1 MAAMSAAPGAATFA
15 HSNTSQGNHAGWKSH
30 PDHHDEY
37 AQDQDLD
44 SPYGSARD
52 PLSAQDVNTHR
63 DPFAKRDPNEP
74 FPATRDPFAK
84 RDPNE
89 PFPATKDPFAKRDP
103 NEPFPATKEANGGR
117 MSRPENKRS
126 HTDGS
131 IPLDDEENGWIHR
144 DKLAKIESEELQAAG
159 IILPKPRS
167 QSRPRRD
174 RSTDKANGPKRS
186 TDSSEPLPRSRKN
199 STMTTGS
206 VDKGSDPDQGASW
219 DFRRPDEIAED
230 PNEYWITSESLGP
243 KGSRIPVAKVSPA
256 PIPLD
261 YLERD
266 APVPRKMSGTL
277 ALPDDEFSLTTLKPR
292 SRSNSAVLDEAI
304 KMAATQPR
312 STSENSPKKPAG
324 TGKKPTTASARSA
337 SANGR
342 GATTRPKTRS
352 GPGRDKG
359 STARP
364 TTRSGELSPV
374 TKSPEGEPPWMV
386 SAYKPDPRLPPDQ
399 QLLPT
404 VARRLQQEQW
414 EKEGK
419 FGNTYD
425 KEFRPLNEQEH
436 LRPHEG
442 PKSPQPE
449 AETEGRNDEWPLRPS
464 EGRAEAK
471 SPTPSR
477 PGTSSYSTMPR
488 LNSKAGAHPP
498 VSSPRLSQAPQLQQM
513 PSNPTSQI
521 TRVPTQPEQPPMQ
534 EKQEEKKDGCGCCVI
549 M

>member
-174 RSTDKANGPKRS
+174 RSTDKANGSKRS

-230 PNEYWITSESLGP
+230 PNEYWITS
-243 KGSRIPVAKVSPA
+243 
-256 PIPLD
+256 D
-261 YLERD
+261 
-266 APVPRKMSGTL
+266 PRKMSGTL

-419 FGNTYD
+419 FGNTG
-425 KEFRPLNEQEH
+425 RNP
-436 LRPHEG
+436 
-442 PKSPQPE
+442 PQPE

>member
-1 MAAMSAAPGAATFA
+1 MTSTRMTRITTRHMARRKTLFICK
-15 HSNTSQGNHAGWKSH
+15 TK
-30 PDHHDEY
+30 
-37 AQDQDLD
+37 
-44 SPYGSARD
+44 
-52 PLSAQDVNTHR
+52 
-63 DPFAKRDPNEP
+63 
-74 FPATRDPFAK
+74 TRT
-84 RDPNE
+84 E
-89 PFPATKDPFAKRDP
+89 TPFAKRDP
-103 NEPFPATKEANGGR
+103 NEPFPATKEALAKRDPNEPFPATKANGGR
-117 MSRPENKRS
+117 IGRPENKRA
-126 HTDGS
+126 HTDGHIVS
-131 IPLDDEENGWIHR
+131 LDDEENKWIHR

-174 RSTDKANGPKRS
+174 RSTDKANGSKRT
-186 TDSSEPLPRSRKN
+186 TDASDHHPVSRSRKN
-199 STMTTGS
+199 STQTSGAAEKT
-206 VDKGSDPDQGASW
+206 SDPDQGGSW
-219 DFRRPDEIAED
+219 DCRRPDEIAED

-277 ALPDDEFSLTTLKPR
+277 ALPDDDFSLTNLKPR
-292 SRSNSAVLDEAI
+292 SRSNSLVLDEVTKLSSA
-304 KMAATQPR
+304 QQR
-312 STSENSPKKPAG
+312 STSDNSPKKAPVPKKTIPA
-324 TGKKPTTASARSA
+324 AARSA
-337 SANGR
+337 SANR
-342 GATTRPKTRS
+342 TNNTRPKTRS
-352 GPGRDKG
+352 GTGRDKN

-364 TTRSGELSPV
+364 GTRSGELSPV
-374 TKSPEGEPPWMV
+374 AKSPEGEPPWMV

-436 LRPHEG
+436 LRPRETQ
-442 PKSPQPE
+442 KTQQQPE
-449 AETEGRNDEWPLRPS
+449 TEPEPEERADEWPLRAG

-488 LNSKAGAHPP
+488 LNSKSSQHPP
-498 VSSPRLSQAPQLQQM
+498 ISSPRSPSIPQQNRMSAAP
-513 PSNPTSQI
+513 SQI
-521 TRVPTQPEQPPMQ
+521 TRVPTQPEQPPVQ
-534 EKQEEKKDGCGCCVI
+534 EKEEAKKEGGCGCCVI

>member
-1 MAAMSAAPGAATFA
+1 MSAAPGAAAFA

-30 PDHHDEY
+30 SDQHDEH
-37 AQDQDLD
+37 AHDADHD
-44 SPYGSARD
+44 STYGSAKD
-52 PLSAQDVNTHR
+52 PLYLQDENAYR
-63 DPFAKRDPNEP
+63 
-74 FPATRDPFAK
+74 
-84 RDPNE
+84 
-89 PFPATKDPFAKRDP
+89 DPFAKRDP
-103 NEPFPATKEANGGR
+103 NEPFPATKEALARRDPNEPFPATKEANGGR
-117 MSRPENKRS
+117 IGRPENKRA
-126 HTDGS
+126 HTDGHIVS
-131 IPLDDEENGWIHR
+131 LDDEENKWIHR

-167 QSRPRRD
+167 QSRPPQRPEHRHGQWVE
-174 RSTDKANGPKRS
+174 T
-186 TDSSEPLPRSRKN
+186 KN
-199 STMTTGS
+199 STQTSAAAEKT
-206 VDKGSDPDQGASW
+206 SDPDQGGSW
-219 DFRRPDEIAED
+219 DCRRPDEIAED

-277 ALPDDEFSLTTLKPR
+277 ALPDDDFSLTNLKPR
-292 SRSNSAVLDEAI
+292 SRSNSLVLDEVTKLSSAQQRV
-304 KMAATQPR
+304 A
-312 STSENSPKKPAG
+312 SDNSPKKAPVPKKTIPA
-324 TGKKPTTASARSA
+324 AARSA
-337 SANGR
+337 SANR
-342 GATTRPKTRS
+342 TNNTRPKTRS
-352 GPGRDKG
+352 GTGRDKN

-364 TTRSGELSPV
+364 GTRSGELSP
-374 TKSPEGEPPWMV
+374 KSPEGEPPWMV

-436 LRPHEG
+436 LRPPETQ
-442 PKSPQPE
+442 KAQQQPE
-449 AETEGRNDEWPLRPS
+449 PEPEPEERADEWPLRAG

-488 LNSKAGAHPP
+488 LNSKSSQHPP
-498 VSSPRLSQAPQLQQM
+498 ISSPRSPSIPQQNRMSAAP
-513 PSNPTSQI
+513 SQI
-521 TRVPTQPEQPPMQ
+521 TRVPTQPEQPPVQ
-534 EKQEEKKDGCGCCVI
+534 EKEEAKKEGGCGCCVI